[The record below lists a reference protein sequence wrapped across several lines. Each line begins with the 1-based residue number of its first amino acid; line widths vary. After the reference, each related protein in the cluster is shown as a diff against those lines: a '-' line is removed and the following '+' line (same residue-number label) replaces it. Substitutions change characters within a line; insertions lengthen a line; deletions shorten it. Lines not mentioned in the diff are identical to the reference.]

1 MTTMYNLNMV
11 KNNNM
16 KELFNNRS
24 NSVSPIQDNNNNNNI
39 LNNLNLTEK
48 AWNKDNE
55 AIYHIVKYDKQYINN
70 DTVSTSGLFRS
81 VIHKNGK
88 ILVFSPPKA
97 MNENIFISN
106 YEPENCIAEEFIE
119 GTMINLFF
127 DHENQ
132 EWEIASKSA
141 IGAKNNFFV
150 SDNNINKT
158 FRTMFLEVCNHVY
171 LDFDTL
177 NKDYCYSF
185 VFQHPDNRIVV
196 PFNNMNLYLCATYY
210 INNENLTV
218 TEIKRPEL
226 ESLFAQTNVKF
237 PKQFKFTNYDNLK
250 SDYSDNS
257 DYTNL
262 GIIIKEQSTGMRM
275 KFRNKNYEKVR
286 MLRGN
291 QPKLLYHYITLRNSD
306 NINDY
311 LKYYP
316 EDKEKF
322 NEYENK
328 INTFINKLYNYYVSC
343 YIKKYSPLTNY
354 EFQYKNHMY
363 KIHGIY
369 CEKLRNE
376 NKYVTK
382 EVIKDYCKNLHPS
395 QLMFSLNYHLR
406 VKN

>member
-1 MTTMYNLNMV
+1 MIYNLNTV
-11 KNNNM
+11 NNVQ
-16 KELFNNRS
+16 ELFNNRS
-24 NSVSPIQDNNNNNNI
+24 NNTSSINNI
-39 LNNLNLTEK
+39 LNNLKLIEK
-48 AWNKDNE
+48 AWNKDNKDNKDV
-55 AIYHIVKYDKQYINN
+55 YHIIKYDKQFINN
-70 DTVSTSGLFRS
+70 DTVTTSGLFRS

-97 MNENIFISN
+97 MNEDMFM
-106 YEPENCIAEEFIE
+106 YRYHPANCIAEEFIE

-150 SDNNINKT
+150 SDNNVNKT
-158 FRTMFLEVCNHVY
+158 FRTMFLEVCNHVN
-171 LDFDTL
+171 LNFNRL
-177 NKDYCYSF
+177 NKNYCYSF

-196 PFNNMNLYLCATYY
+196 PFTNMNLYLCAAYH
-210 INNENLTV
+210 INNDNLTV
-218 TEIKRPEL
+218 TEISREEL
-226 ESLFAQTNVKF
+226 ESLYFTETNVRF
-237 PKQFKFTNYDNLK
+237 PKQFKFTNYYDLK
-250 SDYSDNS
+250 SYYSNNI
-257 DYTNL
+257 DYTHL
-262 GIIIKEQSTGMRM
+262 GIIIKENATGMRM

-286 MLRGN
+286 MLKGN

-343 YIKKYSPLTNY
+343 YIKKHAPLTNY

-363 KIHGIY
+363 KIHGIF
-369 CEKLRNE
+369 CEKLRTQ
-376 NKYVTK
+376 NKYVTI
-382 EVIKDYCKNLHPS
+382 EVVKDYCKNLHPS